1 METNCLS
8 LDANGKQEV
17 HGPHRSPDHILFI
30 SINTYNYIITL
41 IKSRKNIIN
50 FMRIKWFF
58 KQTSIKLQSPSPKNA
73 LCQVWLK
80 LVK

>member
-1 METNCLS
+1 METKCLP
-8 LDANGKQEV
+8 LMPMGNKRPMGLIAHLRKQ
-17 HGPHRSPDHILFI
+17 FI
-30 SINTYNYIITL
+30 SINAYNYIITL

-73 LCQVWLK
+73 LCQDWLK